1 MGQEII
7 TGNKGTY
14 AIPQGVGIVAY
25 TLDVNLLKPALFRYL
40 STAPTANVN
49 VVYWDDST
57 DLIDAAELS
66 SLNML
71 IKQIKTTST
80 TALAANI
87 RLLV

>member
-1 MGQEII
+1 MSQEII
-7 TGNKGTY
+7 TGAKGTY
-14 AIPQGVGIVAY
+14 TIPQGVGIVAY
-25 TLDVNLLKPALFRYL
+25 TLDVNLLKPALFKYL
-40 STAPTANVN
+40 STGPAANVN

-71 IKQIKTTST
+71 IKQIKTGT